1 MIDTNFSN
9 FTDYKILCNDKKNP
23 KKSYQK
29 GKTKRGMRAPSPDWR
44 LIGKR
49 EKRILAKKDKIIDFR
64 INDKFVNK
72 FNKTRY

>member
-1 MIDTNFSN
+1 MIDNNSIN
-9 FTDYKILCNDKKNP
+9 YKTLCNDKKIP

-44 LIGKR
+44 LLGKR
-49 EKRILAKKDKIIDFR
+49 EKRILAKKDNTIDFS